1 MKLPNFNE
9 IVNEDKRLSDGQK
22 EALKNT
28 RENFIIGTHIPTM
41 DVIFN
46 TIGDTVGK
54 KWVDAKTENLVNIKI
69 TLLLSMRILLRT
81 KATILKVRTF
91 GMV

>member
-1 MKLPNFNE
+1 MSVAHPELMKLPNFNE

-54 KWVDAKTENLVNIKI
+54 KWVDAKTENPSEYKNNPIAF
-69 TLLLSMRILLRT
+69 LRE
-81 KATILKVRTF
+81 F
-91 GMV
+91 C